1 MTHPVRNFTFDG
13 IYDSILKGAASSSFI
28 ELPIPFDK
36 FGWFYPE
43 SFYSI
48 FILTLLVVLLF
59 KLKIFSVLN
68 LLLNPKN
75 NKETYYMQEFCT
87 IYFKTRTINPISVN
101 GIICLMGSNWPQWN
115 KSHMSLKSIICIR
128 NMFSHCYNSVNGI
141 SLTLA

>member
-13 IYDSILKGAASSSFI
+13 IYDSILEGAASSSFI

-101 GIICLMGSNWPQWN
+101 GIICLMGSN
-115 KSHMSLKSIICIR
+115 
-128 NMFSHCYNSVNGI
+128 
-141 SLTLA
+141 